1 VFCSGSGVDLHLPFV
16 EVCGVLFF
24 WFKGLKTIYVYRPRW
39 RVTINFKF
47 LAMASSEDTYQL
59 LFVSYLLASGHDL
72 ITRRSVNRPATK
84 CSHTFR
90 AADSDPSGGGP
101 HCSRLLMT
109 SWASGKDMG
118 IVTSM
123 WVHIH
128 DTEQL
133 DLKLLTQ
140 SQVVSTMMLWGTC
153 PARPAGKQEI
163 VRDVGSIVP
172 DVGST

>member
-1 VFCSGSGVDLHLPFV
+1 MIITKFSR
-16 EVCGVLFF
+16 VLQWEWGKSSPARRRSVWCTVF

-84 CSHTFR
+84 GSHTFR
-90 AADSDPSGGGP
+90 AADSDPTGRRAPTAADSA
-101 HCSRLLMT
+101 RLLMT
-109 SWASGKDMG
+109 SWATGKDMG

-133 DLKLLTQ
+133 DLKLPTR

-153 PARPAGKQEI
+153 LAHPAG
-163 VRDVGSIVP
+163 
-172 DVGST
+172 